1 MEKTTNNLVNQT
13 LRGGEAALWLT
24 NEQVKIRIKAYFRY
38 HQRDTQNLVFLAHIL
53 VMDLDFTVA
62 QAASVL
68 SIAQNTV
75 RRYVDFADTLLTNL
89 PKKSNPKRD
98 KIKDFLIWNTRY
110 LTI

>member
-1 MEKTTNNLVNQT
+1 MENTTQIIEKQT
-13 LRGGEAALWLT
+13 LRGGGAALWLT
-24 NEQVKIRIKAYFRY
+24 NEQVEIRIKAYFRY

-53 VMDLDFTVA
+53 VMDLDYTVA
-62 QAASVL
+62 QTASVL

-75 RRYVDFADTLLTNL
+75 RRYINFADTLLENL
-89 PKKSNPKRD
+89 PKKSKPKRD